1 MISHISVMFLN
12 SELLILYLQEKK
24 KKKSHDLA
32 LTLLED
38 TKLKITQWKNHA
50 IS

>member
-24 KKKSHDLA
+24 KKKVM
-32 LTLLED
+32 
-38 TKLKITQWKNHA
+38 I
-50 IS
+50 

>member
-24 KKKSHDLA
+24 KKSHDLA

-38 TKLKITQWKNHA
+38 AKLKITQWKNHA